1 MDFAPVLAVA
11 AALAIGGVIYLA
23 HRYGRLGWALAG
35 LGAIGAVA
43 LAVLSRK
50 RLAASAPPP
59 PPPTRGVERV
69 RRTAGDILTERQAEA
84 DARVTAALTA
94 AEREEEIA
102 RLVDARKRRP

>member
-59 PPPTRGVERV
+59 PTRGGGRV

>member
-59 PPPTRGVERV
+59 PTRGVGRV